1 MILLLAS
8 AVMSVA
14 ALTNSSLYAAYAN
27 EPQKRQ
33 SRALY
38 TVQFEI
44 DCHVLTNNERV
55 NMGLQPLYANAK
67 LIAAARKHS
76 SVLSLNAVVVVVKA
90 IS

>member
-1 MILLLAS
+1 MNVLLIAS
-8 AVMSVA
+8 AAAMSVA

-38 TVQFEI
+38 SVQFEI

-76 SVLSLNAVVVVVKA
+76 YRSAAWGCQGDL
-90 IS
+90 